1 MSLTLRRLRE
11 SLILRLFLQCWY
23 SFCFSFVYRWDIRC
37 RCGVRRKDFWAK
49 FFRANLWEKVPH
61 CGLTLIKHAGRWGWK
76 VTKQKIKMKVELIS
90 AQVIICIRLL
100 GQRHFIFTRL
110 PATSCQYTNKY
121 SVPAVVHTLKT
132 GDLALSKKDG
142 FTGEGEMGCSNRHE
156 RYSIMK
162 GLQGHAVDGS

>member
-1 MSLTLRRLRE
+1 
-11 SLILRLFLQCWY
+11 
-23 SFCFSFVYRWDIRC
+23 
-37 RCGVRRKDFWAK
+37 
-49 FFRANLWEKVPH
+49 
-61 CGLTLIKHAGRWGWK
+61 
-76 VTKQKIKMKVELIS
+76 MKVELIS